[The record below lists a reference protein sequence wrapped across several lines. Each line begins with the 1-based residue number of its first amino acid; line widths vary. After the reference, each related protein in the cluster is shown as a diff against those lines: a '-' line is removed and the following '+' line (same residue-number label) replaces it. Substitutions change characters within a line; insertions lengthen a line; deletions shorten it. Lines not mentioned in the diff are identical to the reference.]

1 MSAPLK
7 TVDLRRIGAIMS
19 IAVLLPCLA
28 AGCISDDG
36 GNGTGPVTIFLE
48 QPFMESRSTNAGN
61 VWDATMDITKVLP
74 ADEEVDWVH
83 VTVLIKDA
91 FGSVLLPDTPVS
103 KDGGLYGSAVEVWFV
118 DDVGDANAAD
128 VGDAIKVTTMDQS
141 YQGGLVIVN
150 FMGSRAAAANLPLT
164 FT

>member
-1 MSAPLK
+1 M
-7 TVDLRRIGAIMS
+7 
-19 IAVLLPCLA
+19 AVALVATLMVLTT
-28 AGCISDDG
+28 GCISEEDG
-36 GNGTGPVTIFLE
+36 DWNGPATFSLE

-74 ADEEVDWVH
+74 ADEDVDWVH
-83 VTVLIKDA
+83 VTVVIKDA

-103 KDGGLYGSAVEVWFV
+103 KDGGFYGSAVEVWFV
-118 DDVGDANAAD
+118 DDVGNANAAD
-128 VGDAIKVTTMDQS
+128 AGDAIKVTTMDQS

-150 FMGSRAAAANLPLT
+150 FMGSRAAAANLPLA